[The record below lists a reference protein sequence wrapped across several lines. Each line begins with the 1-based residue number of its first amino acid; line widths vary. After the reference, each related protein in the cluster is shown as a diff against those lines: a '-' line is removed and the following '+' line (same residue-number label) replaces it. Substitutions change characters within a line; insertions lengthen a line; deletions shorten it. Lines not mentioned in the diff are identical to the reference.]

1 MDLKKILMVALESSL
16 VLSFV
21 VVAVGLLTS
30 APPARYQD
38 IIIGATNAVIL
49 LFGMFRVKSRT
60 DEGSMGTVAAQHL
73 WIVFSLSTAVLSLLF
88 GSYFYPGSDYI
99 SYANIALMSLI
110 SVITLVAVVSAAAKR
125 VPIFD

>member
-1 MDLKKILMVALESSL
+1 MELKKVLVVGLEASL
-16 VLSFV
+16 VLSLIV
-21 VVAVGLLTS
+21 IAVGFLTK

-38 IIIGATNAVIL
+38 IVIGASNAVIL
-49 LFGMFRVKSRT
+49 FFGLVRIRAKSEEKT
-60 DEGSMGTVAAQHL
+60 MGTIASQHL

-110 SVITLVAVVSAAAKR
+110 SVITLVAVVMAAANR